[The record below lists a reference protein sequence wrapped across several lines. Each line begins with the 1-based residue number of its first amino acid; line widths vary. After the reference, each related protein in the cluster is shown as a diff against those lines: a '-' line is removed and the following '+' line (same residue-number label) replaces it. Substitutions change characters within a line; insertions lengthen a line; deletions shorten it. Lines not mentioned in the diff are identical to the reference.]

1 MLWLSFALS
10 YLALSA
16 VCLSQPRH
24 HQRLLHVVVSRWR
37 QHLLRSL
44 AGMLMMLALG
54 CCAAARGLEMG
65 LVVWLCQLLLAGV
78 VLVLLLAWRSGWVL
92 PLAAG
97 LPLFAALLVL

>member
-24 HQRLLHVVVSRWR
+24 HQRLLRAVVSRWR
-37 QHLLRSL
+37 KHLLRGF
-44 AGMLMMLALG
+44 AGMVMVLALG
-54 CCAAARGLEMG
+54 CCVVDRGLEIG
-65 LVVWLCQLLLAGV
+65 LVIWLCQLLLAGV
-78 VLVLLLAWRSGWVL
+78 GLVVLLAWRSGWVL

-97 LPLFAALLVL
+97 LPLIATLVVL